1 MKKVVTISALMLLIA
16 GVASAANLGT
26 SGSTAPQQGSYT
38 PPLVPVTITQNL
50 DTTTI
55 LSGNSVSC
63 NNGVSHTDN
72 AYLRRFDLFVD
83 HAITDVFS
91 VMSVDWAVEISRTA
105 SNPNPQPADVNLYS
119 IPWDAAFTYANMTM
133 VGTATALIAVDGTMD
148 GMPVN
153 TVVAGSVTSTA
164 ASAQVD
170 HLVVEIDHAIT
181 DVFSVMSVDWAVEI
195 SRTASNPN
203 PQPADVNLYSIPW
216 DAAFTYANMTMVGTA
231 TALIAVDGTMDG
243 MPVNTVVAGS
253 VTSTGGGLQVDH
265 LVVEIFTPDGEIDG
279 YAMWIGSNDGG
290 EIEDSYLVAVD
301 CGISEP
307 TAVGAIGFP
316 TMHVIM
322 MVNGDTDAPPTPT
335 EETHWGTLKSL
346 YQ

>member
-170 HLVVEIDHAIT
+170 HLVVEI
-181 DVFSVMSVDWAVEI
+181 
-195 SRTASNPN
+195 
-203 PQPADVNLYSIPW
+203 
-216 DAAFTYANMTMVGTA
+216 
-231 TALIAVDGTMDG
+231 
-243 MPVNTVVAGS
+243 
-253 VTSTGGGLQVDH
+253 
-265 LVVEIFTPDGEIDG
+265 FTPDGDVDG

-290 EIEDSYLVAVD
+290 EIKDSYLVAVD